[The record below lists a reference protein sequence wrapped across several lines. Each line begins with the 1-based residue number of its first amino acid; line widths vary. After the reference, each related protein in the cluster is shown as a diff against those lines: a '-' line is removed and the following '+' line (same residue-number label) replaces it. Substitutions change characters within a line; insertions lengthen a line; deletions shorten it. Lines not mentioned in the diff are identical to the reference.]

1 MKRLAMTLVAL
12 TLLMMTATAQ
22 TIKEGVYVIKSVSNP
37 NYVLTLKNAQPG
49 NGNPLSVEKWKNNN
63 AQKWKVTIQD
73 GYNVIRSMVDNN
85 YVVDVNNVTPV
96 DGREVYIYG
105 FHGGDNQLW
114 TPKS

>member
-49 NGNPLSVEKWKNNN
+49 MVTHFLWKSGRTTMLRNGK
-63 AQKWKVTIQD
+63 
-73 GYNVIRSMVDNN
+73 
-85 YVVDVNNVTPV
+85 
-96 DGREVYIYG
+96 
-105 FHGGDNQLW
+105 
-114 TPKS
+114 